1 VVRHQGCPAAVALRR
16 VEEARQLALPVLPQE
31 AHPARRE
38 QVPVAQ
44 HQGCPAAVA
53 LRRVE
58 GARQPVL
65 PD

>member
-1 VVRHQGCPAAVALRR
+1 
-16 VEEARQLALPVLPQE
+16 VLPLLPQNG
-31 AHPARRE
+31 HPVRRE

-58 GARQPVL
+58 EARQPAQL
-65 PD
+65 KRLEQQAQAGQQDPEQLYPEA